1 MCLRDMRGCHHG
13 DVRGEGGMSA
23 WTLTLGFLVVI
34 ALCIAL
40 FIALFIDYLDT
51 YTSGRDIFDRRKK

>member
-1 MCLRDMRGCHHG
+1 
-13 DVRGEGGMSA
+13 MSA

-34 ALCIAL
+34 AL

-51 YTSGRDIFDRRKK
+51 YASGRDIFDRRKK

>member
-1 MCLRDMRGCHHG
+1 
-13 DVRGEGGMSA
+13 MSA
-23 WTLTLGFLVVI
+23 WTLTLGFLVV
-34 ALCIAL
+34 IAL

>member
-1 MCLRDMRGCHHG
+1 MRGCHHG
-13 DVRGEGGMSA
+13 DVRREADMSA
-23 WTLTLGFLVVI
+23 WTLTLGFLVV
-34 ALCIAL
+34 IAL

>member
-1 MCLRDMRGCHHG
+1 MALRGVREGRTE

-23 WTLTLGFLVVI
+23 WTLILGFLVVI

-40 FIALFIDYLDT
+40 FIDYLDT
-51 YTSGRDIFDRRKK
+51 YASGRDIFDRRKK

>member
-1 MCLRDMRGCHHG
+1 
-13 DVRGEGGMSA
+13 MSA

-40 FIALFIDYLDT
+40 FIDYLDT
-51 YTSGRDIFDRRKK
+51 YASGRDIFDRRKK

>member
-13 DVRGEGGMSA
+13 DVRREADMSA

-40 FIALFIDYLDT
+40 FIDYLDT
-51 YTSGRDIFDRRKK
+51 YASGRDIFDRRKK